1 MNYAENNYLT
11 LHHKYHFTNLSM
23 KKVFV
28 FALCAAVT
36 VGAVAQAKKP
46 VVKPV
51 AKSTAA
57 VKPLKTNSDSVS
69 YAFGIS
75 LGEFLKSQGVTAINY
90 SLLNLAITQ
99 SIKGQPTYLDVNQA
113 NQCIGKIGE
122 AKREKVAKGEKDA
135 GVKFLTENKKRSG
148 VMQTASGLQYE
159 IITKGTGAV
168 PTAADTISAHYRGT
182 LLNGQEFDNSYKRGE
197 PLSIPVGGVIP
208 GWTEA
213 LQLMPVGSKWKL
225 FIPADLAYGDYG
237 AGNDIPGG
245 ATLIF
250 EIELLSIKGK

>member
-1 MNYAENNYLT
+1 
-11 LHHKYHFTNLSM
+11 M
-23 KKVFV
+23 KKVLV
-28 FALCAAVT
+28 ITLC
-36 VGAVAQAKKP
+36 GAMAFGAGAQAKKTTT
-46 VVKPV
+46 KV
-51 AKSTAA
+51 AVKSTTV
-57 VKPLKTNSDSVS
+57 VKPLKTSADSVS

-75 LGEFLKSQGVTAINY
+75 LGEFLKSQGVTNINY

-99 SIKGQPTYLDVNQA
+99 SIKGQPTYLDANQA
-113 NQCIGKIGE
+113 NQCIGRIGE
-122 AKREKVAKGEKDA
+122 AKREKVSKVEKDA
-135 GVKFLTENKKRSG
+135 GAKFLTENKKRSG

-159 IITKGTGAV
+159 ILTKGTGAI
-168 PTAADTISAHYRGT
+168 PTAADTISAHYKGT

-197 PLSIPVGGVIP
+197 PLSIPVSGVIP

-225 FIPADLAYGDYG
+225 FIPAALAYGDYG

-250 EIELLSIKGK
+250 EIELLGIKGK

>member
-1 MNYAENNYLT
+1 
-11 LHHKYHFTNLSM
+11 M
-23 KKVFV
+23 KKVLV
-28 FALCAAVT
+28 FTLCAAMAL
-36 VGAVAQAKKP
+36 GAGAQAKKP
-46 VVKPV
+46 V
-51 AKSTAA
+51 AKAAPKSAAA
-57 VKPLKTNSDSVS
+57 VKPLKTSGDSIS

-75 LGEFLKSQGVTAINY
+75 LGEFLKSQGVTTINY

-99 SIKGQPTYLDVNQA
+99 SIKGQKTFMDASQA

-122 AKREKVAKGEKDA
+122 AKRDKVAKVEKDA
-135 GVKFLTENKKRSG
+135 GVKFLTENKKRTG

-159 IITKGTGAV
+159 ILTKGTGVA

-197 PLSIPVGGVIP
+197 PLSIPVSGVIP

-225 FIPADLAYGDYG
+225 FIPAALAYGDYG

-250 EIELLSIKGK
+250 EIELLGIKGK